1 MKHITEFIEE
11 SMTEEIEEANQDD
24 TVYALI
30 DNDLEGAIMDVFDIE
45 DDAKTKKEERLKENA
60 DLNLDIKPM
69 KRSEVQKKQ

>member
-11 SMTEEIEEANQDD
+11 SMNKEIEEAKQDD

-30 DNDLEGAIMDVFDIE
+30 DNDLEGAIMDVFDLE
-45 DDAKTKKEERLKENA
+45 DDAKTKKEERLKENS

-69 KRSEVQKKQ
+69 KRSEVEKQ

>member
-11 SMTEEIEEANQDD
+11 SMNNEIEENKQDD

-30 DNDLEGAIMDVFDIE
+30 DNDLEGAIMDVFDLE
-45 DDAKTKKEERLKENA
+45 DDAKTKKEERLKENS

-69 KRSEVQKKQ
+69 KRSEVEKQ

>member
-11 SMTEEIEEANQDD
+11 SMKNEIEENKQDD

-30 DNDLEGAIMDVFDIE
+30 DNDLEGAIMDVFDLE
-45 DDAKTKKEERLKENA
+45 DDAKTKKEERLKENS

-69 KRSEVQKKQ
+69 KRSEVEKQ